1 MEHDCFIW
9 FSGAATERC
18 RTFDG
23 LSLGMGTS
31 MGLLLLGMV
40 SLIHPEAAHAEG
52 LPTELIQDF
61 LVGGVN
67 VNT

>member
-1 MEHDCFIW
+1 MLCLF
-9 FSGAATERC
+9 FAGVATERC
-18 RTFDG
+18 GTFDG
-23 LSLGMGTS
+23 ISLGMGTS

-52 LPTELIQDF
+52 LPTELIQDC

-67 VNT
+67 VKT